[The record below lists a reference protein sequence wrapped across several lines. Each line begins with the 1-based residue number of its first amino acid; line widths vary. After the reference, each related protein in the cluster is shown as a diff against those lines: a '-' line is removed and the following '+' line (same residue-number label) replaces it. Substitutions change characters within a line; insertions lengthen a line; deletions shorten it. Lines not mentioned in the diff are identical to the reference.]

1 MSTLLGEGHYLKPQF
16 GNVGLSKLTRA
27 DVQRLFSHLAEAG
40 RGIEVMVRGRGVEAV
55 TIPIPFYKRAK

>member
-1 MSTLLGEGHYLKPQF
+1 MCYLP
-16 GNVGLSKLTRA
+16 L
-27 DVQRLFSHLAEAG
+27 HLAEAG